1 MIDLYKFELFENG
14 KKIRTYQDENIESI
28 FDMLLEDFE
37 DLEDIK
43 DEFTERLLNKF
54 FTKKEL
60 EQFKKQKGKYE
71 DIFYCI
77 QDYFSTEDYKEM
89 FKVYFN
95 NIDKVKLDFK
105 ITELQSVEI

>member
-14 KKIRTYQDENIESI
+14 KKIRTYQDENIETI
-28 FDMLLEDFE
+28 FDLLLEDFE

-60 EQFKKQKGKYE
+60 EEFKKQKGKYE

-77 QDYFSTEDYKEM
+77 QDYFSTEDYKDM
-89 FKVYFN
+89 FKRYFKD
-95 NIDKVKLDFK
+95 IDKIKLDFK
-105 ITELQSVEI
+105 IIELQSVEI

>member
-14 KKIRTYQDENIESI
+14 KKIRTYQDENIETI
-28 FDMLLEDFE
+28 FDILLEDFE

-43 DEFTERLLNKF
+43 DEFTERLINKF
-54 FTKKEL
+54 FTKKEI

-77 QDYFSTEDYKEM
+77 QDYLSTEEYKEM
-89 FKVYFN
+89 FKRYFN
-95 NIDKVKLDFK
+95 NIDKTKLDFK